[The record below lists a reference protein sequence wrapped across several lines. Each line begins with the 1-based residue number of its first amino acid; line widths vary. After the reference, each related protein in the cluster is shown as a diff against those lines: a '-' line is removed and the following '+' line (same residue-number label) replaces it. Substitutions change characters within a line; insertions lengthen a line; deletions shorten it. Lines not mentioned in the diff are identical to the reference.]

1 MTSKNSIALTVMREV
16 EDRINHET
24 IYRGLAIDIIKR
36 MSIEELA
43 ALFAF
48 KKTDPFSEE
57 SKRRIL
63 SFSTPGA
70 DRDYLLSLQNQNVVV
85 FEAVLKI
92 EVAP

>member
-1 MTSKNSIALTVMREV
+1 MTKKNSIALTVMREV

-43 ALFAF
+43 ALFAY
-48 KKTDPFSEE
+48 
-57 SKRRIL
+57 
-63 SFSTPGA
+63 
-70 DRDYLLSLQNQNVVV
+70 YLLSLQNQNVVV